1 MLAFIMI
8 RLYGTITSPYVR
20 RVRIVAAELGLECE
34 LLETASDAGQARL
47 RERSPIW
54 KVPAA
59 EIDGQLVFDSH
70 VITELL
76 LSRDT
81 RGVLAPLPIDAV
93 AARNVISAADGAL
106 DALINA
112 FYLGKEGVSAE
123 KVPYVKKQHG
133 RAEASLRWLESQGQG
148 PWMTDRQKLGMPE
161 IAVATALSWIR
172 FRDVYPIARHPRLL
186 EVLEALEQRPSFAN
200 TQPSG

>member
-1 MLAFIMI
+1 MI

-34 LLETASDAGQARL
+34 LLETASDTGQARL

-76 LSRDT
+76 LSRAE
-81 RGVLAPLPIDAV
+81 RGVLAPFPLADF
-93 AARNVISAADGAL
+93 AARNVVSVADGAL
-106 DALINA
+106 DSLINA
-112 FYLGKEGVSAE
+112 FYLAKEGITPDKA
-123 KVPYVKKQHG
+123 PYLKKQHA
-133 RAEASLRWLESQGQG
+133 RAESALIWLDAQAEG
-148 PWMTDRQKLGMPE
+148 PWMSATKKLGLPE
-161 IAVATALSWIR
+161 IAVATSLAWMR
-172 FRDVYPIARHPRLL
+172 FRDVYPIARHPHLL
-186 EVLEALEQRPSFAN
+186 AVLEAIEQRPSFAN